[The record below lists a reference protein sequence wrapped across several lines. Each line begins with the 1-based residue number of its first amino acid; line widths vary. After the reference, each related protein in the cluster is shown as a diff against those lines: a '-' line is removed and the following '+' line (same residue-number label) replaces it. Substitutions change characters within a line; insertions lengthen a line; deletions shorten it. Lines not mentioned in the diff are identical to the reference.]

1 MNWINV
7 GQILAMGQPPGGS
20 GTQADPRGQMFSTVG
35 MLVIMVVMF
44 YFVLI
49 RPQSKKAKEHAQ
61 MLKTVRKGD
70 KIITSGGVVGE
81 VITVKEKTL
90 SIRSADAK
98 MEITKA
104 AIAEISERGNESSES

>member
-1 MNWINV
+1 MNWFNA
-7 GQILAMGQPPGGS
+7 GQILAMGQPPGSSGS
-20 GTQADPRGQMFSTVG
+20 QPDPRGQMFSTVG

-49 RPQSKKAKEHAQ
+49 RPQSKKAKDHAQ

-70 KIITSGGVVGE
+70 KVITSGGVVGE
-81 VITVKEKTL
+81 VITVKEKTV

-104 AIAEISERGNESSES
+104 AIAEISERGSESSES

>member
-1 MNWINV
+1 MNWFNA
-7 GQILAMGQPPGGS
+7 GQILAMGQSPGSS
-20 GTQADPRGQMFSTVG
+20 GTQGDPRQMLQTVG
-35 MLVIMVVMF
+35 FLVIMVVMF

-49 RPQSKKAKEHAQ
+49 RPQSKKAKDHAQ
-61 MLKTVRKGD
+61 MLKTIRKGD

-81 VITVKEKTL
+81 VITVKERTV

-104 AIAEISERGNESSES
+104 AIAEISERGSESSES